1 MGHNDKGWTADKDVK
16 VTVKVLENADRSL
29 ATEVTYSRGTSAAE
43 FTNTYAT
50 SGQATLSVLKTVN
63 GGTDEGV
70 GQKFHF
76 DLYNADDQGNA
87 QREKI
92 GSVETGVGEKASFDA
107 ISLSGEGTHHYVI
120 KEVGYNDGA
129 WFAAGDVVATV
140 TATDN
145 GDGTL
150 NVTVEYSN
158 ADGQQDA
165 ALFDNAY
172 APVTANIQVKKT
184 VNGEKAPADTHFTFE
199 LQPQDGAP
207 MPEEATADTF
217 GGDTCSFGSIEYSL
231 SGTYGYVIHET
242 ANLGEGWTNAA
253 DVPVTVKV
261 VRDEDARTLKVESVD
276 YGDSV
281 YAEDGQT
288 MALFDNKYAP
298 SQPEGP
304 GNNTPE
310 QQQPAGGVA
319 SDSQAA
325 SNDVKAAG
333 VKTGDNL
340 MVVGGAIAVVAVA
353 AAAIAAFALRRRKH

>member
-1 MGHNDKGWTADKDVK
+1 
-16 VTVKVLENADRSL
+16 
-29 ATEVTYSRGTSAAE
+29 
-43 FTNTYAT
+43 
-50 SGQATLSVLKTVN
+50 
-63 GGTDEGV
+63 
-70 GQKFHF
+70 
-76 DLYNADDQGNA
+76 
-87 QREKI
+87 
-92 GSVETGVGEKASFDA
+92 
-107 ISLSGEGTHHYVI
+107 
-120 KEVGYNDGA
+120 
-129 WFAAGDVVATV
+129 
-140 TATDN
+140 
-145 GDGTL
+145 
-150 NVTVEYSN
+150 
-158 ADGQQDA
+158 
-165 ALFDNAY
+165 
-172 APVTANIQVKKT
+172 
-184 VNGEKAPADTHFTFE
+184 
-199 LQPQDGAP
+199 

-281 YAEDGQT
+281 YAEDDQT
-288 MALFDNKYAP
+288 MALFDNKYVP

-319 SDSQAA
+319 SDSQTAV
-325 SNDVKAAG
+325 NDVKAAG

-353 AAAIAAFALRRRKH
+353 AAAIAVFALRRRKH